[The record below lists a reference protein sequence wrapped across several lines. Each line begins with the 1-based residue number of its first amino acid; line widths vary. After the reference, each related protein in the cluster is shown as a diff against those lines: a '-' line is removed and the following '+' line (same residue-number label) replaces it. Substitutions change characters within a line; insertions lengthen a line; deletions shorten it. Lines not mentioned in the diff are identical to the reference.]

1 MGVIER
7 SHRSLIGTKSQ
18 EASLYREFARRAIPA
33 TGRQRA
39 VECEQAAQTVRDSDT
54 RAVYADLA
62 HHWRELARQAE
73 SLDAEALRDQND
85 GK

>member
-1 MGVIER
+1 VSSRAER
-7 SHRSLIGTKSQ
+7 
-18 EASLYREFARRAIPA
+18 Y
-33 TGRQRA
+33 RQRA

-54 RAVYADLA
+54 RTVYADLA

-73 SLDAEALRDQND
+73 SLDADEALRDQND

>member
-1 MGVIER
+1 VSSRAER
-7 SHRSLIGTKSQ
+7 
-18 EASLYREFARRAIPA
+18 Y
-33 TGRQRA
+33 RQRA
-39 VECEQAAQTVRDSDT
+39 VECEQAAQTDT

-73 SLDAEALRDQND
+73 SLDADEALRDQND